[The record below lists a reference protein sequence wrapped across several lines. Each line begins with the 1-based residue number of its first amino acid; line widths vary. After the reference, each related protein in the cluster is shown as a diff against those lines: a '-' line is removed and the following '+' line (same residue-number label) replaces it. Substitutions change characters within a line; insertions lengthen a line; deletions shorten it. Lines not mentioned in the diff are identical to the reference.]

1 MMTVICDPDQA
12 IVRPAVTYGKNV
24 IYALARMAW
33 PASVLPSDQTAP
45 GPVAGVDDGLEGAL
59 DPDAIFVGDDQR
71 REELDGVAA
80 VPGDLNR
87 GSCAQ

>member
-33 PASVLPSDQTAP
+33 PTRVLPSDQAAP
-45 GPVAGVDDGLEGAL
+45 GT
-59 DPDAIFVGDDQR
+59 
-71 REELDGVAA
+71 
-80 VPGDLNR
+80 
-87 GSCAQ
+87 

>member
-33 PASVLPSDQTAP
+33 PASGLPPVSQTP
-45 GPVAGVDDGLEGAL
+45 SLGVMMEREVRHGAKM
-59 DPDAIFVGDDQR
+59 AR
-71 REELDGVAA
+71 TGVQA
-80 VPGDLNR
+80 
-87 GSCAQ
+87 